1 MFTMITCLDALSC
14 DPPLLPP
21 VCRPGIRPMETDQS
35 QVTMAVTTPT
45 QTSQVG
51 EHPTRKAVPRQLDFT
66 TTMYGGGPPG
76 SSENSVRTTP
86 SSLYG
91 TQHLSFYSYI
101 VIYCIGTSGHTSGN
115 SYYYLLCTFVMH
127 IYCRIRAV
135 NCLVLGSLFMYKM
148 VLCTG
153 SMDLHDNGRGPL
165 IQRMVHQRSVSN
177 VTARIQ
183 GA

>member
-1 MFTMITCLDALSC
+1 MFTMITSLDALSC
-14 DPPLLPP
+14 NPPLLPP
-21 VCRPGIRPMETDQS
+21 IRRPGIRPMETDQS

-91 TQHLSFYSYI
+91 TQHLSFHRYI
-101 VIYCIGTSGHTSGN
+101 VMYSTALAPQARKLLLLFVV
-115 SYYYLLCTFVMH
+115 YLCHAH
-127 IYCRIRAV
+127 IML
-135 NCLVLGSLFMYKM
+135 N
-148 VLCTG
+148 
-153 SMDLHDNGRGPL
+153 
-165 IQRMVHQRSVSN
+165 
-177 VTARIQ
+177 
-183 GA
+183 